1 MLSLEFLEVA
11 EGREY
16 TVWSDPQDA
25 LRTISIE
32 LGRPGVVMVG
42 IGCAERGVID

>member
-16 TVWSDPQDA
+16 TVWSDPHDA
-25 LRTISIE
+25 LRTIADE
-32 LGRPGVVMVG
+32 LSHEGVVMVG
-42 IGCAERGVID
+42 IGCTERGVID

>member
-1 MLSLEFLEVA
+1 MLSLTFIEVA

-16 TVWSDPQDA
+16 TVWSDPEDA
-25 LRTISIE
+25 LRTIAIE

-42 IGCAERGVID
+42 IGCDKRGVID